1 MWTKAQAQA
10 KFLAAA
16 FTIRFL
22 IARPPCR
29 PASGHYYITA
39 AERGTATADRCGIA
53 EEEEAVAEGQR
64 RMSDEDR
71 LALPLITSRSSSETS
86 PRSRDSGNMSIDSD
100 KSFEGTRNRLSSSS
114 SSKDSGHRSSGGAG
128 SIDRSTTNS
137 SKSEASSLEGSVQ
150 SDPGRQQ
157 QQQQQQQKI
166 DGIAG
171 DLKKS
176 QSLFSIDSDFMF
188 VSTKNDQPDDRSVLS
203 IRPGNHHN
211 PLIFRKDYI
220 NNNNNNNNNHH
231 QLIGDNRNHP
241 LMTIIDP
248 IYEMI
253 SEQSEPEADM
263 YCLPVDSMRPSAG
276 AAMTSS
282 SGKPVFNNSKMAA
295 AAAAGSP
302 EHVGKKTRSRS
313 SDQVKMLAKSAS
325 GNQNYKQ
332 IKKLLF
338 LPF

>member
-1 MWTKAQAQA
+1 
-10 KFLAAA
+10 
-16 FTIRFL
+16 
-22 IARPPCR
+22 
-29 PASGHYYITA
+29 
-39 AERGTATADRCGIA
+39 
-53 EEEEAVAEGQR
+53 
-64 RMSDEDR
+64 
-71 LALPLITSRSSSETS
+71 
-86 PRSRDSGNMSIDSD
+86 
-100 KSFEGTRNRLSSSS
+100 
-114 SSKDSGHRSSGGAG
+114 
-128 SIDRSTTNS
+128 
-137 SKSEASSLEGSVQ
+137 LEGSVQ

-188 VSTKNDQPDDRSVLS
+188 VSTKNDQPDDRSMLS

-220 NNNNNNNNNHH
+220 KNNNNNNHH
-231 QLIGDNRNHP
+231 QLIGDNRNNP

-263 YCLPVDSMRPSAG
+263 YCLPVDSMRPSAV
-276 AAMTSS
+276 AATAVGVTSS

-295 AAAAGSP
+295 AAAASP